1 MCGSEGKKRQRG
13 KREKREKRENRRRRK
28 GGRKKERKERKG
40 ERKKKGGRRRRNL
53 LLCVG
58 CVVLVTKVSF
68 VIVVLVWICMN
79 EGCKCM
85 EMIVG

>member
-1 MCGSEGKKRQRG
+1 MGVKEKTS
-13 KREKREKRENRRRRK
+13 KREERKERK

-40 ERKKKGGRRRRNL
+40 ERKKKEGRRRRNL
-53 LLCVG
+53 LLCVD
-58 CVVLVTKVSF
+58 CVVLVVKVSF

-79 EGCKCM
+79 ESCKCI